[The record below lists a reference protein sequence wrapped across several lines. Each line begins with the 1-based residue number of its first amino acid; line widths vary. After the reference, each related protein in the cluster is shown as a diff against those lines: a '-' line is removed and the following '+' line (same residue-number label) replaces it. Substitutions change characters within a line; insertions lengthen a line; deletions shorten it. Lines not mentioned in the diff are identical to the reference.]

1 MLVGIDQSSVEG
13 LNARADNDRAIV
25 DTVVSLMRD
34 FPDSYWAAQDEQHR
48 FPQEFYDAFAA
59 AGLIGAAIPEA
70 YGGSGLGIVEA
81 GTILREVAANG
92 AALSGAS
99 AVHISMFG
107 VQPVIRH
114 GSEAMR
120 AAALPAVVSGDLH
133 VCMGFT
139 EPDLGSDITGV
150 RTTATRVAGG
160 YRIDGHKTWITKAD
174 RADKCLLLTRT
185 TPRERCKRATEGMT
199 LFFVDMD
206 RSKIEMRE
214 IRKMGRHAV
223 ASFELF
229 ISGLHA
235 PEEDRIG
242 EEGDGFRML
251 LDGINPERI
260 LVAYEALGIGR
271 AAVEKAVGYAKE
283 RIVFGRP
290 IGRNQGIQFP
300 LADSHARLHA
310 ASLTTREA
318 AELYDRHQP
327 CGPQAA
333 LAKYL
338 AADACFQAT
347 DRAMQ
352 TFGGFGYAAEFQIE
366 RYFREARLL
375 RVTPVGENMILSYL
389 AEHTLGLPKS
399 Y

>member
-1 MLVGIDQSSVEG
+1 MSHPDASEE
-13 LNARADNDRAIV
+13 RAIV
-25 DTVVSLMRD
+25 DTVVALMRE
-34 FPDSYWAAQDEQHR
+34 FPDAYWSEQDEKHR
-48 FPQEFYDAFAA
+48 FPQEFYNAFAA
-59 AGLIGAAIPEA
+59 AGLLGTAIPEA

-99 AVHISMFG
+99 SVHISMFG
-107 VQPVIRH
+107 VQPVVRH
-114 GSEAMR
+114 GSDEMR
-120 AAALPAVVSGDLH
+120 AATLPAVVSGDLH

-139 EPDLGSDITGV
+139 EPDLGSDITGI

-160 YRIDGHKTWITKAD
+160 YRIDGHKIWITKAD
-174 RADKCLLLTRT
+174 RADKCLMLTRT
-185 TPRERCKRATEGMT
+185 TPRDQCKRSTDGLT

-206 RSKIEMRE
+206 RTAIEMRE

-229 ISGLHA
+229 ITGLHA
-235 PEEDRIG
+235 RESDRIG
-242 EEGDGFRML
+242 AEGDGFRML
-251 LDGINPERI
+251 LDGINPERL
-260 LVAYEALGIGR
+260 LVAYEGLGIGR
-271 AAVEKAVGYAKE
+271 AAIEKAVGYAKD
-283 RIVFGRP
+283 RIVFNRP
-290 IGRNQGIQFP
+290 IGKNQGIQFP

-310 ASLTTREA
+310 AALVTREA

-333 LAKYL
+333 MAKFLAGE
-338 AADACFQAT
+338 ACFQAA

-366 RYFREARLL
+366 RYFRESRLL

-389 AEHTLGLPKS
+389 AEHALGLPKS

>member
-1 MLVGIDQSSVEG
+1 MSHPQAVSDEH
-13 LNARADNDRAIV
+13 AIV
-25 DTVVSLMRD
+25 DMVVALMRE
-34 FPDSYWAAQDEQHR
+34 FPDAYWSEQDEKHR

-59 AGLIGAAIPEA
+59 AGLLGTAIPET
-70 YGGSGLGIVEA
+70 YGGSGLGLVEA

-107 VQPVIRH
+107 VQPIVRH
-114 GSEAMR
+114 GSEEMR
-120 AAALPAVVSGDLH
+120 TATLPAVVSGDMH

-139 EPDLGSDITGV
+139 EPDLGSDITGI

-185 TPRERCKRATEGMT
+185 TPRNECARSTDGLA

-206 RSKIEMRE
+206 RTAIEMRE

-229 ISGLHA
+229 ITGLHA
-235 PEEDRIG
+235 RESDRIG
-242 EEGDGFRML
+242 AEGDGFRML
-251 LDGINPERI
+251 LDGLNPERV

-271 AAVEKAVGYAKE
+271 AAVQKAVGYAKE
-283 RIVFGRP
+283 RQVFGRA
-290 IGRNQGIQFP
+290 IGQNQGIQFP

-310 ASLTTREA
+310 AALATREA

-338 AADACFQAT
+338 AADACFQAA

-389 AEHTLGLPKS
+389 AEHVLGLPKS

>member
-1 MLVGIDQSSVEG
+1 MQGQAGQADSIGTEELADSV
-13 LNARADNDRAIV
+13 RA
-25 DTVVSLMRD
+25 LMRD
-34 FPDSYWAAQDEQHR
+34 FPDSYWSRADAEHR

-59 AGLIGAAIPEA
+59 AGYLGAAIPLEH
-70 YGGSGLGIVEA
+70 GGSGLGITEA
-81 GTILREVAANG
+81 GVILREVAANG

-107 VQPVIRH
+107 VQPIVRH
-114 GSEAMR
+114 GSAEMR
-120 AAALPAVVSGDLH
+120 AATLPAVVSGDLH

-139 EPDLGSDITGV
+139 EPDLGSDITAI
-150 RTTATRVAGG
+150 RTIATRDGDG
-160 YRIDGHKTWITKAD
+160 YLIDGQKTWITKAD

-185 TPRERCKRATEGMT
+185 TPREQCARATDGLT

-206 RSKIEMRE
+206 RTAIEMRE
-214 IRKMGRHAV
+214 IGKMGRHAV

-229 ISGLHA
+229 ISGLRA
-235 PEEDRIG
+235 REEDRIG
-242 EEGDGFRML
+242 SEGDGFRML

-271 AAVEKAVGYAKE
+271 AALERAVEYAKT
-283 RIVFGRP
+283 RSVFGRP

-310 ASLTTREA
+310 AALATAEA
-318 AELYDRHQP
+318 AQLYDTRQP

-338 AADACFQAT
+338 AGDACFQAA

-352 TFGGFGYAAEFQIE
+352 TFGGFGYAQEMQIE
-366 RYFREARLL
+366 RHFREARLL

-389 AEHTLGLPKS
+389 AEHALGLPKS

>member
-1 MLVGIDQSSVEG
+1 MSQPEAGSEE
-13 LNARADNDRAIV
+13 RAIA
-25 DTVVSLMRD
+25 DSVVALMRA
-34 FPDSYWAAQDEQHR
+34 FPDAYWSEQDEKHR

-59 AGLIGAAIPEA
+59 AGLLGTAIPET

-107 VQPVIRH
+107 VQPVVRH
-114 GSEAMR
+114 GSEEMR
-120 AAALPAVVSGDLH
+120 AATLPAVVSGELH

-139 EPDLGSDITGV
+139 EPDLGSDITGI

-185 TPRERCKRATEGMT
+185 TPRDACARATDGLT

-206 RSKIEMRE
+206 RTAIEMRE

-235 PEEDRIG
+235 GEGDRIG
-242 EEGDGFRML
+242 AEGDGFRML
-251 LDGINPERI
+251 LDGINPERV

-271 AAVEKAVGYAKE
+271 AAIQKAVGYANE
-283 RIVFGRP
+283 RHVFGRA
-290 IGRNQGIQFP
+290 IGQNQGIQFP

-310 ASLTTREA
+310 AALATREA
-318 AELYDRHQP
+318 AELYDRRQP

-333 LAKYL
+333 MAKYL
-338 AADACFQAT
+338 AGDACFQAT

-389 AEHTLGLPKS
+389 AEHALGLPKS